1 MLFRSNDEWLAE
13 HVYCGVPSSMVGRAH
28 EIEIGPMSGEHNVRF
43 FLRKH
48 KMEENPAYVTKILE
62 VAKRSNHLLG
72 EDDVR
77 RIVTVMSR
85 RQRAHQEV
93 TDEELDHELTR
104 RRERILR

>member
-1 MLFRSNDEWLAE
+1 
-13 HVYCGVPSSMVGRAH
+13 MVGRAH